1 MIGRRRL
8 AVNCPARY
16 DTASHGG
23 ARPRAADLGGGSRPR
38 PGEGGG
44 HSARRCRRGARPAPA
59 ARNRRHHCGDDGPRC
74 RGAARHSGLR
84 RRAPPATRLYR
95 RRIRRWVPR
104 NGVSAAGNRDRLA
117 PRPRAQSDAARSPRA
132 RGRERASRP
141 CARRRPRGRRGPKP
155 ARERHPD
162 RVSRRH
168 QAAVGPA
175 THRGVPERRLPRGA
189 VRELHRA
196 GGASGVGPRRDPPG
210 AALQPPLAQRG
221 NPLRPDELRGSGRAP
236 GVLWVARRRR
246 GGRGRAHDRDPRSD
260 PRRGGARGASRVTLS
275 GRGAVVTGG
284 GRGIGMAVARAL
296 AGAGAAVV
304 VVARTRN
311 GIEAVAT
318 ELRAAGRQAWAVP
331 GDVTD
336 PATVAALARA
346 AETRLKHVD
355 ILVNNA
361 GVAHSAPLA
370 KLTLEDWNRV
380 LTVNATGTFLCTQAF
395 LPGMLERRWGRV
407 VNIAS
412 VAGLR
417 GGKYI
422 AAYSAAKHA
431 VVGFTRSLAAEVAG
445 SGVTVNAVCPGY
457 VDTDMTRESVARIA
471 TKTGRSPPDA
481 LRAAPAAGGGPEHV
495 GRMTVYVTDR
505 QSYLASLKP
514 LGEVHRRF
522 MGRHYPAMTL
532 VEVRALADTRAT
544 VEIEATAVLP

>member
-1 MIGRRRL
+1 M
-8 AVNCPARY
+8 
-16 DTASHGG
+16 
-23 ARPRAADLGGGSRPR
+23 
-38 PGEGGG
+38 
-44 HSARRCRRGARPAPA
+44 
-59 ARNRRHHCGDDGPRC
+59 
-74 RGAARHSGLR
+74 
-84 RRAPPATRLYR
+84 
-95 RRIRRWVPR
+95 
-104 NGVSAAGNRDRLA
+104 
-117 PRPRAQSDAARSPRA
+117 
-132 RGRERASRP
+132 
-141 CARRRPRGRRGPKP
+141 
-155 ARERHPD
+155 
-162 RVSRRH
+162 
-168 QAAVGPA
+168 
-175 THRGVPERRLPRGA
+175 
-189 VRELHRA
+189 
-196 GGASGVGPRRDPPG
+196 
-210 AALQPPLAQRG
+210 
-221 NPLRPDELRGSGRAP
+221 
-236 GVLWVARRRR
+236 
-246 GGRGRAHDRDPRSD
+246 
-260 PRRGGARGASRVTLS
+260 TLS
-275 GRGAVVTGG
+275 GRGAVVTGA

-380 LTVNATGTFLCTQAF
+380 LTVNATGTFLCTRAF

-431 VVGFTRSLAAEVAG
+431 VIGFTRSVAAEVAG

-471 TKTGRSPPDA
+471 TKTGMSPPDA
-481 LRAAPAAGGGPEHV
+481 LRAALEAGGQRRLILPE
-495 GRMTVYVTDR
+495 
-505 QSYLASLKP
+505 
-514 LGEVHRRF
+514 EVAR
-522 MGRHYPAMTL
+522 
-532 VEVRALADTRAT
+532 
-544 VEIEATAVLP
+544 AVLGLCEDAQRDTNGEGVVIAEGGGDGGGGGDASR